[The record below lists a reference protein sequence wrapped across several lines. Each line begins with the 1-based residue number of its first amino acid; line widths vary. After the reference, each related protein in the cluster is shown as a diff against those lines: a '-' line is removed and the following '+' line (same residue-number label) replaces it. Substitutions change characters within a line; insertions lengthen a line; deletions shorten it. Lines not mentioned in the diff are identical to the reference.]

1 VEDRFSVAE
10 DLRRLAVEL
19 GVYMVREAS
28 RLIDLA
34 VELLYR
40 AIKENIKKKIALL
53 ADDVFQKAIDE
64 EQYFEN
70 LNRLGVRG
78 ERDI

>member
-1 VEDRFSVAE
+1 
-10 DLRRLAVEL
+10 LREGRALFTRHPLLLERLYL
-19 GVYMVREAS
+19 
-28 RLIDLA
+28 
-34 VELLYR
+34 
-40 AIKENIKKKIALL
+40 
-53 ADDVFQKAIDE
+53 KAIDE